1 MGQVNDAEVTLK
13 SLALDA
19 WDELENDIRQTLQC
33 RVAKRDVIGAVFIN
47 LAQTSSFERTTPEVQ
62 SFWYSLDTNGKYRVV
77 SSAFANHI
85 GQGKYYIYDRSTI
98 RLRPCINNTRANRLT
113 GSRL

>member
-47 LAQTSSFERTTPEVQ
+47 LAQTSSF
-62 SFWYSLDTNGKYRVV
+62 
-77 SSAFANHI
+77 
-85 GQGKYYIYDRSTI
+85 
-98 RLRPCINNTRANRLT
+98 
-113 GSRL
+113 